1 MSVLHRKQDVPAE
14 PSVTAP
20 QDDLATPPVG
30 AGRVRVPRTRT
41 GAAWLGICTAAVVL
55 VVLIVFMLQNT
66 GSVAITFLWM
76 HGSVPLALALLTAGV
91 GVAITAMAVGEA
103 RIGQLRRVARRNR

>member
-1 MSVLHRKQDVPAE
+1 MSVLHRNRNVPAE

-20 QDDLATPPVG
+20 EHGLAAPA
-30 AGRVRVPRTRT
+30 AGGGRAPRTRT
-41 GAAWLGICTAAVVL
+41 GAAWLGICTAAVIL

-91 GVAITAMAVGEA
+91 GVAITTIAVGEA
-103 RIGQLRRVARRNR
+103 RIGQLRRVARRQR

>member
-1 MSVLHRKQDVPAE
+1 VSVLHRKQNVPAD
-14 PSVTAP
+14 PSVIAP
-20 QDDLATPPVG
+20 PEAASG
-30 AGRVRVPRTRT
+30 GRVPRTRT
-41 GAAWLGICTAAVVL
+41 GAAWLGICTAAVAL

-66 GSVAITFLWM
+66 GSVQVTFLWM

-103 RIGQLRRVARRNR
+103 RIGQLRRVARRHR